1 MQSTYRFAS
10 CAAVLQKNS
19 MPEERSN
26 WYHENKN
33 ISGSFRPTDK
43 RISCV
48 YISTTTVTTREEYK
62 YPWIFLF
69 TKKILKTQKYTNSL
83 YEEKKKKKGEW
94 KNFFDNNL
102 TMYII
107 LNFVPFLYFSLLRF
121 VNDKSYPFL
130 WLLLKKAFLRS
141 CCVVLLIFK
150 YHLRK
155 NYLHRDLLILV
166 WVFNWLLSKYL
177 IVMFPFLFFHH
188 EFLHNNFSNSFTLTR
203 LLTVRGSSSP
213 CTFILMSS
221 SHLADWRADTKSPSE
236 CCVAPNEW

>member
-1 MQSTYRFAS
+1 MQSTDRFAS

-62 YPWIFLF
+62 YPWICLF

-94 KNFFDNNL
+94 KNFYDNNL
-102 TMYII
+102 TMYIT
-107 LNFVPFLYFSLLRF
+107 LSFVPFLYFSLLRF
-121 VNDKSYPFL
+121 VNNESYPFL
-130 WLLLKKAFLRS
+130 WLLLKKNFFK
-141 CCVVLLIFK
+141 VLL
-150 YHLRK
+150 
-155 NYLHRDLLILV
+155 HRITNLQISSLKKLPT
-166 WVFNWLLSKYL
+166 S
-177 IVMFPFLFFHH
+177 
-188 EFLHNNFSNSFTLTR
+188 
-203 LLTVRGSSSP
+203 GSLDISVSIQL
-213 CTFILMSS
+213 TFIKILNCNVLFSLISS
-221 SHLADWRADTKSPSE
+221 WIPSQQLF
-236 CCVAPNEW
+236 